1 VTGAAS
7 TVVWVALD
15 GVIFDWGGTL
25 SVYAE
30 VDLLDMWRLAARHL
44 DPKREDEL
52 TERLVALETEMWT
65 ITAQVQRRSFRLR
78 ELLEA
83 ASADLGVDVTD
94 AVLEE
99 AAVRHLDAWTPHI
112 RHHPDAA
119 ATLTELRRKGLRL
132 GLLSNTHW
140 PRAVHRRFLE
150 RDGLADLLHAE
161 VYSSELPVVKPH
173 PDAFAAALTSIGIDD
188 PARAVFVGDRPY
200 DDIYG
205 AQQVGMK
212 AVQIVSSAVPAYDV
226 EPDARIHHLA
236 ELPAII
242 ESWR

>member
-7 TVVWVALD
+7 TVVRVALD

-25 SVYAE
+25 SVYAD

-44 DPKREDEL
+44 DPSREDEL

-65 ITAQVQRRSFRLR
+65 ITAQVERRSFRLR

-119 ATLTELRRKGLRL
+119 DTLSELRRQGLRL

-161 VYSSELPVVKPH
+161 VYSCELPVVKPH
-173 PDAFAAALTSIGIDD
+173 PDAFAAALASIGIDD
-188 PARAVFVGDRPY
+188 PTRAVFVGDRPY

-212 AVQIVSSAVPAYDV
+212 AVQIVSWAVPAYDV

-236 ELPAII
+236 ELPALI
-242 ESWR
+242 ERWR

>member
-1 VTGAAS
+1 VTGAAG
-7 TVVWVALD
+7 TVDAMALD

-30 VDLLDMWRLAARHL
+30 VDMLDMWRLAARRL
-44 DPKREDEL
+44 DPDREDEL
-52 TERLVALETEMWT
+52 TARLVALENEMWT
-65 ITAQVQRRSFRLR
+65 ITAQV

-83 ASADLGVDVTD
+83 ASAELGVDVTD

-119 ATLTELRRKGLRL
+119 ATLTELRRRGLRL

-140 PRAVHRRFLE
+140 PRAVHRHLLE

-161 VYSSELPVVKPH
+161 VYSCELAVVKPH
-173 PDAFAAALTSIGIDD
+173 PAAFEAALASIGIDD

-205 AQQVGMK
+205 AQSFGMK
-212 AVQIVSSAVPAYDV
+212 AVQVVSSAVPAYAV

-242 ESWR
+242 EAWS